1 MPAPLVVHDGLGE
14 LVVVKPAGLP
24 CEAPRD
30 PAADSLLRRLAP
42 LGPLLRLVH
51 RLDAP
56 ACGLVLVARS
66 AAAAAHYSQEIAA
79 RRWRKFYVARLAQSP
94 AAARRLVG
102 PHKAYLRAEGRT
114 AQVVRSGGKP
124 AFLDVLQVAP
134 AGQDGSHS
142 HALIALHTGRFHQ
155 IRAMLAHLGAPLA
168 GDTRYGGPATPA
180 MYLEHVV
187 LGAATAAA
195 GAWTVWQAPPHPDRE
210 LWDSGLTA
218 AIDAAAAQAR
228 TAPPP
233 PASGR

>member
-1 MPAPLVVHDGLGE
+1 MPRPLVVHDGPGE

-42 LGPLLRLVH
+42 FGPSLRLVH

-56 ACGLVLVARS
+56 ACGLVLVARN
-66 AAAAAHYSQEIAA
+66 AAAAAHHAQQIAA
-79 RRWRKFYVARLAQSP
+79 RRWRKVYVARVAAPP
-94 AAARRLVG
+94 AVLGTLVG
-102 PHKAYLRAEGRT
+102 PHKAFLKADGRT
-114 AQVVRSGGKP
+114 ARVVRSGGKP

-134 AGQDGSHS
+134 AGPDGTHS

-187 LGAATAAA
+187 LGATAADD
-195 GAWTVWQAPPHPDRE
+195 AWTVWQAPPHRDRE
-210 LWDSGLTA
+210 PWDGELTA
-218 AIDAAAAQAR
+218 AIDAVAAQAR

-233 PASGR
+233 PAPGR